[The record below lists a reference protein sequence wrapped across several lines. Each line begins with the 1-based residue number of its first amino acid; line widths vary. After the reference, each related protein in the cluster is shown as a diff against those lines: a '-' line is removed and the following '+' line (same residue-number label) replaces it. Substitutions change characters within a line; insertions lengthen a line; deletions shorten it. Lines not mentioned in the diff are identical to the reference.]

1 MEYYHKPFDFDGLEN
16 QMEGKF
22 RPGHF
27 DGVGTVVKRLLI
39 VTPTNAYLEKR
50 FPAVTNRKKMVSK
63 QPRSQRYWM
72 RYLQR
77 VQRLAMS
84 SK

>member
-1 MEYYHKPFDFDGLEN
+1 
-16 QMEGKF
+16 MEGKF

-27 DGVGTVVKRLLI
+27 DGVGTVKGSFDCNSY
-39 VTPTNAYLEKR
+39 NAYLEKR

-72 RYLQR
+72 RYHR
-77 VQRLAMS
+77 ES
-84 SK
+84 NG